1 MTNNEEKE
9 MKIKFDEIVNK
20 ELTIVNLFNSLYQDC
35 YKEYYREFNIKE
47 DEKFI
52 IFQLLKEKLKS
63 LELTVE
69 EKENNSDQILKI
81 NLFRALFMDEKDF
94 SLDDLDRKSTY
105 FDLILE
111 MMNYGEPEDENEKVI
126 LTNLNKEMEI
136 SSFNKLFSQFDLCE
150 DYDYIYYH
158 TCLYLI
164 FKYSKLKSI
173 FVNSIIVYANIELV
187 LANRTNGLYLRKNYE
202 DEKIEKM
209 PKDQIVSD
217 LSLIYEKI
225 DNYTILYI
233 KKNHLKLRKMSNEE
247 INKEIAEITEKKKKR
262 KRNKKSK
269 NIEIN
274 KKHEIAKEKIPE
286 KKIFDMTNN
295 NNNNNWKLDSKFQ
308 ENNIEK
314 KNEAQ
319 INELQRIK
327 SIKETQVKQDDI
339 YKKMEIQNET
349 QNEKI
354 KDLERE
360 LECHKKDVEKQN
372 EKIKDLERKLE
383 CHKKDAEKQKKEYQK
398 TIRNVKHKL
407 EDLSIKSIKFE
418 YELRLIQARDAIKN
432 IIDLFSKALGVE
444 QDISYNDKIF
454 AIKEIIFK
462 KRIKGFNIDK
472 DLVIFLD
479 KIYRYLNFSNRNAHS
494 LNLDQPI
501 LDQIFDYIEP
511 NNNLK
516 ELKKKMEEGNMN
528 NLLKD
533 LAKNREK
540 YFNNKYKLIEEE
552 RKIID
557 KVKGI
562 NDLIK

>member
-1 MTNNEEKE
+1 
-9 MKIKFDEIVNK
+9 
-20 ELTIVNLFNSLYQDC
+20 
-35 YKEYYREFNIKE
+35 
-47 DEKFI
+47 
-52 IFQLLKEKLKS
+52 
-63 LELTVE
+63 
-69 EKENNSDQILKI
+69 
-81 NLFRALFMDEKDF
+81 
-94 SLDDLDRKSTY
+94 
-105 FDLILE
+105 
-111 MMNYGEPEDENEKVI
+111 
-126 LTNLNKEMEI
+126 
-136 SSFNKLFSQFDLCE
+136 
-150 DYDYIYYH
+150 
-158 TCLYLI
+158 
-164 FKYSKLKSI
+164 
-173 FVNSIIVYANIELV
+173 
-187 LANRTNGLYLRKNYE
+187 
-202 DEKIEKM
+202 
-209 PKDQIVSD
+209 
-217 LSLIYEKI
+217 
-225 DNYTILYI
+225 
-233 KKNHLKLRKMSNEE
+233 
-247 INKEIAEITEKKKKR
+247 
-262 KRNKKSK
+262 
-269 NIEIN
+269 
-274 KKHEIAKEKIPE
+274 
-286 KKIFDMTNN
+286 
-295 NNNNNWKLDSKFQ
+295 
-308 ENNIEK
+308 
-314 KNEAQ
+314 
-319 INELQRIK
+319 
-327 SIKETQVKQDDI
+327 
-339 YKKMEIQNET
+339 MEIQNET

-454 AIKEIIFK
+454 AVKEIIFK

-533 LAKNREK
+533 LAK
-540 YFNNKYKLIEEE
+540 I
-552 RKIID
+552 
-557 KVKGI
+557 
-562 NDLIK
+562 

>member
-1 MTNNEEKE
+1 MT
-9 MKIKFDEIVNK
+9 
-20 ELTIVNLFNSLYQDC
+20 
-35 YKEYYREFNIKE
+35 
-47 DEKFI
+47 
-52 IFQLLKEKLKS
+52 
-63 LELTVE
+63 
-69 EKENNSDQILKI
+69 
-81 NLFRALFMDEKDF
+81 
-94 SLDDLDRKSTY
+94 
-105 FDLILE
+105 
-111 MMNYGEPEDENEKVI
+111 
-126 LTNLNKEMEI
+126 
-136 SSFNKLFSQFDLCE
+136 
-150 DYDYIYYH
+150 
-158 TCLYLI
+158 
-164 FKYSKLKSI
+164 
-173 FVNSIIVYANIELV
+173 
-187 LANRTNGLYLRKNYE
+187 
-202 DEKIEKM
+202 
-209 PKDQIVSD
+209 
-217 LSLIYEKI
+217 
-225 DNYTILYI
+225 
-233 KKNHLKLRKMSNEE
+233 
-247 INKEIAEITEKKKKR
+247 
-262 KRNKKSK
+262 
-269 NIEIN
+269 
-274 KKHEIAKEKIPE
+274 
-286 KKIFDMTNN
+286 N

-552 RKIID
+552 RKIFD

>member
-1 MTNNEEKE
+1 MITKNEENE
-9 MKIKFDEIVNK
+9 MKNKFDEIVNK
-20 ELTIVNLFNSLYQDC
+20 ELTIVDLFNLLYQDC
-35 YKEYYREFNIKE
+35 NQEYYREFTIKE

-52 IFQLLKEKLKS
+52 IFQLLEDKLLS
-63 LELTVE
+63 LELTVK

-94 SLDDLDRKSTY
+94 SIDDLDKKSTY
-105 FDLILE
+105 FNLILE
-111 MMNYGEPEDENEKVI
+111 MMKYGEPEEENEKVI
-126 LTNLNKEMEI
+126 LNNLIEEMKI
-136 SSFNKLFSQFDLCE
+136 SNFNNLFCQFDLCE

-158 TCLYLI
+158 ICLYLI
-164 FKYSKLKSI
+164 SKYSKKKSI
-173 FVNSIIVYANIELV
+173 FVDSIIAYANIELV
-187 LANRTNGLYLRKNYE
+187 LANINNGLDLRKKYE
-202 DEKIEKM
+202 DEMIEII
-209 PKDQIVSD
+209 PKDQIVND
-217 LSLIYEKI
+217 LSLIYQKI

-233 KKNHLKLRKMSNEE
+233 ENNHLKLKKMSIEE
-247 INKEIAEITEKKKKR
+247 INKEIAEITKKKK
-262 KRNKKSK
+262 KKIKNKKSK
-269 NIEIN
+269 SIENN
-274 KKHEIAKEKIPE
+274 KKLEIVKE
-286 KKIFDMTNN
+286 KKIFELA
-295 NNNNNWKLDSKFQ
+295 NNNNNWKLESKM
-308 ENNIEK
+308 EEESIEK

-319 INELQRIK
+319 KKELQRIK
-327 SIKETQVKQDDI
+327 SIKETQVKQDDYDNI
-339 YKKMEIQNET
+339 QKNKPALESIIADLYKNMEIQNET
-349 QNEKI
+349 QNKKI

-360 LECHKKDVEKQN
+360 LEC
-372 EKIKDLERKLE
+372 
-383 CHKKDAEKQKKEYQK
+383 QKKEYQN

-407 EDLSIKSIKFE
+407 EDLSIKSIELE

-444 QDISYNDKIF
+444 KELSYNEKIF
-454 AIKEIIFK
+454 EIKRIIFK
-462 KRIKGFNIDK
+462 KRIKGLKIDK
-472 DLVIFLD
+472 DLVTFLD

-516 ELKKKMEEGNMN
+516 ELKEKMEEGNLN

-562 NDLIK
+562 DDLIK